1 MRIKEQQIC
10 NKKVMQ
16 IYLKKQEAEN
26 SEIKEKIKNIKMEN
40 INVVLFVSGDAE
52 ADITIKRMV
61 DVMKNIAVNS

>member
-61 DVMKNIAVNS
+61 DVMKNIVVNS